1 MPKKRKN
8 VEKVRQNG
16 SFNPFRFRDGQSRIF
31 YCLNTFLIAQNQPV
45 NADNLMR
52 IKAIEDA
59 RRDAK
64 RDYNEWL
71 TIGYGF
77 CTGTCGLIYAY
88 AEEPE
93 IKTPRLMGKPPE
105 YITIYSTEYYRIAR
119 RRQLGFTAIGCL
131 MSGYIILQLSANSRN

>member
-1 MPKKRKN
+1 MYFAKQ
-8 VEKVRQNG
+8 VTATVL
-16 SFNPFRFRDGQSRIF
+16 I
-31 YCLNTFLIAQNQPV
+31 CLFFATLTPAQNQPV
-45 NADNLMR
+45 DVDNLMR
-52 IKAIEDA
+52 IKALEDA

-64 RDYNEWL
+64 KDYNEWL

-77 CTGTCGLIYAY
+77 CTGACGLLYAY

-93 IKTPRLMGKPPE
+93 IKTTRLMGKSPE
-105 YITIYSTEYYRIAR
+105 YITIYAAEYHRIAR

>member
-1 MPKKRKN
+1 MPKKCKN

-52 IKAIEDA
+52 IKALEDA
-59 RRDAK
+59 WKDAK
-64 RDYNEWL
+64 ADYNEWL

-77 CTGTCGLIYAY
+77 CTGAFGLAYAY

-93 IKTPRLMGKPPE
+93 IKTTRLTLRYG
-105 YITIYSTEYYRIAR
+105 
-119 RRQLGFTAIGCL
+119 
-131 MSGYIILQLSANSRN
+131 

>member
-1 MPKKRKN
+1 MTKQLTAC
-8 VEKVRQNG
+8 VLICL
-16 SFNPFRFRDGQSRIF
+16 IF
-31 YCLNTFLIAQNQPV
+31 TSMAPAQNQPV
-45 NADNLMR
+45 DAEAFAR
-52 IKAIEDA
+52 IKALEDA

-64 RDYNEWL
+64 KDYNEWL

-77 CTGTCGLIYAY
+77 CTGACGLLYAY

-93 IKTPRLMGKPPE
+93 INTSRLLGKSPE
-105 YITIYSTEYYRIAR
+105 YVTTYSNEYYRIAR

>member
-1 MPKKRKN
+1 MYFAKQ
-8 VEKVRQNG
+8 VTACAL
-16 SFNPFRFRDGQSRIF
+16 I
-31 YCLNTFLIAQNQPV
+31 FLIFTSMSPAQNQPV
-45 NADNLMR
+45 DVDNLMR
-52 IKAIEDA
+52 IKALEDA

-64 RDYNEWL
+64 ADYNEWL

-77 CTGTCGLIYAY
+77 CSGVCGLAYAY

-93 IKTPRLMGKPPE
+93 IKTSRLRGNPPE

-119 RRQLGFTAIGCL
+119 RRQLDFTAIGCL